1 MTKGAW
7 NEMTELLSEIPGQLM
22 LLVKSVD
29 RGNQVTHQLLQC
41 ILEELK
47 TKETTESSSK
57 LFEVVTENSNKVSQ
71 AVTEGIKP
79 IEKSNVTSNR
89 LLSEAKTNSE
99 GMSILWQNTLNS
111 RKQAFWQYYRA
122 QQVPDDSSEMPR
134 KFLPRSVRNEDAKE
148 TEIRQALSI
157 EKFKTEINL

>member
-71 AVTEGIKP
+71 AVTEGIKS

-99 GMSILWQNTLNS
+99 GMSILWQNTSVL
-111 RKQAFWQYYRA
+111 AI
-122 QQVPDDSSEMPR
+122 
-134 KFLPRSVRNEDAKE
+134 LPRTTSSR
-148 TEIRQALSI
+148 
-157 EKFKTEINL
+157 